1 MTIIEKIQKATEYVA
16 KLEGIQEGTTLRN
29 DAANLWAESFE
40 EYCAI
45 WDALREGPCEIEL
58 NDSCPG
64 YIIEPQTV
72 PEVVIPEDFSI

>member
-1 MTIIEKIQKATEYVA
+1 MTISEKIQKARAYVA

-58 NDSCPG
+58 KDSCPG

>member
-16 KLEGIQEGTTLRN
+16 RLEGIQEGTTLRN
-29 DAANLWAESFE
+29 DAANIFADSFE

-45 WDALREGPCEIEL
+45 WDALYEGPCEIEL
-58 NDSCPG
+58 EDHIPG
-64 YIIEPQTV
+64 QVIEPQTV

>member
-1 MTIIEKIQKATEYVA
+1 MTISEKIQKATEYVA

-29 DAANLWAESFE
+29 DAANIYADSYE
-40 EYCAI
+40 EYIAI

>member
-1 MTIIEKIQKATEYVA
+1 MTISEKIQKATEYVA
-16 KLEGIQEGTTLRN
+16 KLEGIQEATTLRN

-45 WDALREGPCEIEL
+45 WDALQEGPCEIEL